1 MARAHASLA
10 GLKSMSTT
18 IAAEGIEDC
27 RRCCGGH
34 GYLACS
40 GLPELSGN
48 FLQQVTVEVRC
59 TRVCVAPS
67 QTADPQTDR
76 HSHAFNLFTHGTI
89 HHMLHRATTCS

>member
-48 FLQQVTVEVRC
+48 FLQQVTVEVG
-59 TRVCVAPS
+59 VC
-67 QTADPQTDR
+67 
-76 HSHAFNLFTHGTI
+76 
-89 HHMLHRATTCS
+89 MLCLSGGR